1 MTQAVMSTKTEAEL
15 RAIFSDPTRDLSTI
29 TKEDLGI
36 ENIDGFDDSQIHI
49 KLDATGLASYT
60 SGSFNVAEH
69 IEITGKVVSNPDAT
83 LEIQPFMAPVASD
96 IVISANKEITDD
108 SVYLGLLVKH
118 AGDPIEVENI
128 SKTPGTTL
136 EKEFINEEG
145 QKFLDDHSG
154 TVTARV
160 KTPIASS
167 ATDNTKGDIVVTL
180 HVEAKA
186 DATTPAATIEKDVKV
201 TIDKPD
207 ALTVG

>member
-96 IVISANKEITDD
+96 VVISANKEITDD

-128 SKTPGTTL
+128 SKIPGTTL

-154 TVTARV
+154 TVTAKV

-186 DATTPAATIEKDVKV
+186 DATTPAATIDKDVKV